1 MNTASA
7 SVHAGGG
14 PYSTEGVAI
23 SDLGEF
29 IPTAEERWVRLFISG
44 MTLTFGLAGVLM
56 IPAGQFSGSASI
68 AVLLASATTVPVAI
82 AWYLRPWT
90 SPRLAMAYILYADVG
105 IVSVLFAFRT
115 HFDAM
120 PGCAMFAIVA
130 AFIVVGSSYRMMMLH
145 LAVATV
151 TLLTLGVLA
160 VVDGADPWSAAS
172 RIVTIGSLYAA
183 PFMIK
188 AYIGQLRLKAAR
200 ALRDPLTGLW
210 NRRGLLDTV
219 DTLGVSPSEAG
230 DAVGV
235 TVLDIDRFKQINDRF
250 GHPSGD
256 AVLIEVARRLSE
268 AVGDR
273 SAVARLGG
281 DEFVVVRAGTREE
294 IIQSDNRIRAA
305 LEETFDGPRFTTS
318 LGSAVEALDSE
329 TSIHVLVRRL
339 IALADI
345 EMYRF
350 KSRTSGNAVSSDRLP
365 ETNSHEQT
373 RIRIDE
379 LIASGGPDI
388 FFQPICET
396 VTGSVVGF
404 EALSRFPFGAG
415 SPLSWYRDAT
425 EAGIGPRLERAALD
439 RALDAMHELPPGSF
453 VSLNASADT
462 IRTTNLLDR
471 LRPHLASRTFYLEIT
486 EHERVDDYLAVT
498 RAIDTLRAAGVQIS
512 IDDVGAGFA
521 GLRHVIELR
530 PDILKVDYALV
541 HGIDRDPLRRAA
553 AAAIIDLARKID
565 AAVILEGVE
574 TEGELQVA
582 NELGAEMVQGF
593 LTGRPEPAS
602 AHSHR
607 RVAT

>member
-1 MNTASA
+1 VYTVSA
-7 SVHAGGG
+7 SVHAGWG

-23 SDLGEF
+23 SDQGDF
-29 IPTAEERWVRLFISG
+29 IPTAKERWVRLFISG

-56 IPAGQFSGSASI
+56 IPAGQFSEPMSI
-68 AVLLASATTVPVAI
+68 VVLIASATTVPVAI
-82 AWYLRPWT
+82 AWYVRPWT
-90 SPRLAMAYILYADVG
+90 SPHLATAYVLYADLG
-105 IVSVLFAFRT
+105 IISVLLSFQT

-130 AFIVVGSSYRMMMLH
+130 AFIVVGSSYRVMVLH
-145 LAVATV
+145 LGVATL

-160 VVDGADPWSAAS
+160 VADGADPWSTAS
-172 RIVTIGSLYAA
+172 RIVTIGSLYVT

-219 DTLGVSPSEAG
+219 DTLGISPSGAG

-281 DEFVVVRAGTREE
+281 DEFVVVRSGTREE
-294 IIQSDNRIRAA
+294 ITQSDNRIRAA
-305 LEETFDGPRFTTS
+305 LEETFDGPQFTTS

-350 KSRTSGNAVSSDRLP
+350 KARTSGNAVSDRLP

-373 RIRIDE
+373 RSRIDE

-388 FFQPICET
+388 FFQPICDT

-439 RALDAMHELPPGSF
+439 RALDAMRALPPGSF

-498 RAIDTLRAAGVQIS
+498 RAIDSLRAAGVQIS

-541 HGIDRDPLRRAA
+541 HGIDHDPLRRAA
-553 AAAIIDLARKID
+553 ATAIIDFARQID
-565 AAVILEGVE
+565 ATVIMEGVE
-574 TEGELQVA
+574 TEAELQVA
-582 NELGAEMVQGF
+582 NELGAQMVQGF

-602 AHSHR
+602 AHSHQQVTR
-607 RVAT
+607 

>member
-1 MNTASA
+1 
-7 SVHAGGG
+7 
-14 PYSTEGVAI
+14 
-23 SDLGEF
+23 
-29 IPTAEERWVRLFISG
+29 

-56 IPAGQFSGSASI
+56 IPAGQFSESVSI
-68 AVLLASATTVPVAI
+68 AVFLASATTLPVAI

-90 SPRLAMAYILYADVG
+90 SPRLAAAYVLYADVG
-105 IVSVLFAFRT
+105 IVSVLFSFQT
-115 HFDAM
+115 PFDAM

-130 AFIVVGSSYRMMMLH
+130 AFIVIGSSYRVMLIH
-145 LAVATV
+145 LGVATV
-151 TLLTLGVLA
+151 TLLMLGVLA
-160 VVDGADPWSAAS
+160 VADGADPWSAAS

-210 NRRGLLDTV
+210 NRRGLLDTM

-256 AVLIEVARRLSE
+256 AVLIEVARRLST
-268 AVGDR
+268 AVADR

-281 DEFVVVRAGTREE
+281 DEFVVVTTGTREE
-294 IIQSDNRIRAA
+294 ITESDNRIRAA

-318 LGSAVEALDSE
+318 LGSAVEALDSD
-329 TSIHVLVRRL
+329 TSIHVLVRQL

-350 KSRTSGNAVSSDRLP
+350 KARTSGSAASDRLP
-365 ETNSHEQT
+365 ETNSHERT
-373 RIRIDE
+373 RSRIDE

-388 FFQPICET
+388 FFQPICDT
-396 VTGSVVGF
+396 VTGSVLGF

-439 RALDAMHELPPGSF
+439 RALDAMCALPPGSF

-471 LRPHLASRTFYLEIT
+471 LRPHLASRTFHLEIT
-486 EHERVDDYLAVT
+486 EHERVDDYLALT

-521 GLRHVIELR
+521 GLRHVVELR

-553 AAAIIDLARKID
+553 ATAIIDFARQID
-565 AAVILEGVE
+565 ATVIMEGVE
-574 TEGELQVA
+574 TEAELRVA
-582 NELGAEMVQGF
+582 SELGAQMVQGF

-607 RVAT
+607 QVTR

>member
-1 MNTASA
+1 
-7 SVHAGGG
+7 
-14 PYSTEGVAI
+14 
-23 SDLGEF
+23 
-29 IPTAEERWVRLFISG
+29 
-44 MTLTFGLAGVLM
+44 MTLTFGLAGALM
-56 IPAGQFSGSASI
+56 VPAGQFSESMSI

-90 SPRLAMAYILYADVG
+90 SPRLATAYILYADVG
-105 IVSVLFAFRT
+105 IVSVLFSFQT

-130 AFIVVGSSYRMMMLH
+130 AFIVVGSSYRVMVIH
-145 LAVATV
+145 LGVAAV
-151 TLLTLGVLA
+151 TLVALGVLA
-160 VVDGADPWSAAS
+160 VADGADPWSTAS

-188 AYIGQLRLKAAR
+188 AYIGQLRSKAAR

-219 DTLGVSPSEAG
+219 DTQVDE
-230 DAVGV
+230 AVGV

-273 SAVARLGG
+273 SAIARLGG
-281 DEFVVVRAGTREE
+281 DEFVVVRSGTREE
-294 IIQSDNRIRAA
+294 ITQSDNRIRAA
-305 LEETFDGPRFTTS
+305 LEETFDGPQFTTS
-318 LGSAVEALDSE
+318 LGSAVETLDSD

-350 KSRTSGNAVSSDRLP
+350 KARTAGSTVPDRLP
-365 ETNSHEQT
+365 EANSHEQT
-373 RIRIDE
+373 RHRIDE

-388 FFQPICET
+388 FFQPICDT
-396 VTGSVVGF
+396 DTGSVVGF

-439 RALDAMHELPPGSF
+439 RALDAMCALPSDAF

-471 LRPHLASRTFYLEIT
+471 LRPHLASRTFHLEIT
-486 EHERVDDYLAVT
+486 EHERVDDYLAVI
-498 RAIDTLRAAGVQIS
+498 RAIDSLRSAGVQIS

-521 GLRHVIELR
+521 GLRHVVELR

-553 AAAIIDLARKID
+553 AKAIIDFARQIE
-565 AAVILEGVE
+565 ATVIMEGVE
-574 TEGELQVA
+574 TPAELQVA
-582 NELGAEMVQGF
+582 AELGAQMVQGF

-602 AHSHR
+602 AHSR
-607 RVAT
+607 RQMTR